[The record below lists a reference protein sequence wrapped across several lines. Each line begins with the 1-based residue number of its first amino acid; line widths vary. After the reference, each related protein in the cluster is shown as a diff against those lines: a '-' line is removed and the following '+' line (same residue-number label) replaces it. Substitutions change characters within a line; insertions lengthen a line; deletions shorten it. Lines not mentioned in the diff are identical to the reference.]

1 MFSARIAPLLVTA
14 CFTFMGPAIA
24 ATGERAG
31 IELLRNYLNGLESF
45 SAAFTQERYDEYGD
59 LLETASGRCLVKR
72 PGRFRW
78 SYTSPY
84 LQSIVGDGDTL
95 WIYDEDLEQVTVNPM
110 GEVKAG
116 SPAELFGGGMDVDSR
131 YDIEALGPDGAYDW
145 YRLTPK
151 LAATD
156 FQRIDLGLAGGE
168 VRAMRLND
176 NLGQLTLLHFDEIS
190 RNLELDDKLFE
201 FSPPPGVDVIR
212 GGVP

>member
-1 MFSARIAPLLVTA
+1 MFSARIAPLLATA
-14 CFTFMGPAIA
+14 CFTLMGPAIA
-24 ATGERAG
+24 VDGAG
-31 IELLRNYLNGLESF
+31 IDVLRNYLNGLESF
-45 SAAFTQERYDEYGD
+45 SAAFAQERYDEYGE

-84 LQSIVGDGDTL
+84 LQSIIGDGDTL

-110 GEVKAG
+110 GEIQAG
-116 SPAELFGGGMDVDSR
+116 SPAELLGGGLDVESR

-156 FQRIDLGLAGGE
+156 FQRIELGLAGGE

-176 NLGQLTLLHFDEIS
+176 NLGQLTLLYFDEIS
-190 RNLELDDKLFE
+190 RNLALDDTLFE
-201 FSPPPGVDVIR
+201 FSPPPGIDVIR

>member
-1 MFSARIAPLLVTA
+1 MFSARIAPLLATA
-14 CFTFMGPAIA
+14 CFTLMGPTIA
-24 ATGERAG
+24 VDGAG
-31 IELLRNYLNGLESF
+31 IDALRNYLNGLESF
-45 SAAFTQERYDEYGD
+45 SAAFAQERYDEYGE

-84 LQSIVGDGDTL
+84 LQLIIGDGDTL

-110 GEVKAG
+110 GEIQAG
-116 SPAELFGGGMDVDSR
+116 SPAELLGGGLDVESR
-131 YDIEALGPDGAYDW
+131 YDIEALDPDGAYDW

-156 FQRIDLGLAGGE
+156 FQRIELGLAGGE
-168 VRAMRLND
+168 VRAMRLHD

-190 RNLELDDKLFE
+190 RNLALDDTLFE
-201 FSPPPGVDVIR
+201 FSPPPGIDVIL

>member
-1 MFSARIAPLLVTA
+1 MFSARIAPLLATA
-14 CFTFMGPAIA
+14 WFALMGPATA
-24 ATGERAG
+24 ADAGGTGIDG
-31 IELLRNYLNGLESF
+31 LRNYLNGLESF
-45 SAAFTQERYDEYGD
+45 SATFAQERYDEYGD

-110 GEVKAG
+110 GEIQAG
-116 SPAELFGGGMDVDSR
+116 SPAELLGGGLDVASR

-151 LAATD
+151 VAATD
-156 FQRIDLGLAGGE
+156 FQRIELGLAGGE
-168 VRAMRLND
+168 VRAMRLKD
-176 NLGQLTLLHFDEIS
+176 NLGQLTLLHFDEIN
-190 RNLELDDKLFE
+190 RNLELDDTLFE
-201 FSPPPGVDVIR
+201 FSPPPGIDVIR

>member
-1 MFSARIAPLLVTA
+1 
-14 CFTFMGPAIA
+14 
-24 ATGERAG
+24 
-31 IELLRNYLNGLESF
+31 
-45 SAAFTQERYDEYGD
+45 
-59 LLETASGRCLVKR
+59 
-72 PGRFRW
+72 
-78 SYTSPY
+78 
-84 LQSIVGDGDTL
+84 
-95 WIYDEDLEQVTVNPM
+95 
-110 GEVKAG
+110 
-116 SPAELFGGGMDVDSR
+116 MDVDSR

-156 FQRIDLGLAGGE
+156 FQRIELGLAGGE